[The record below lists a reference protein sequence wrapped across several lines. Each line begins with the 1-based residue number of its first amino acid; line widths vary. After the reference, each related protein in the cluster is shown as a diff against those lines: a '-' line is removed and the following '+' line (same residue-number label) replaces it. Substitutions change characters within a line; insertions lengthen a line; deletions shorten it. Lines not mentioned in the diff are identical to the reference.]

1 MSGTHVGRGAGLSG
15 THVGRGAGL
24 SSDHVGRGAGLSG
37 THVGRGAGLSSDH
50 AGKAVRDRGVNG
62 NHFGSERNSDRGHG
76 AVTSGI
82 AHSRDTRGVAKASAI
97 SATTPGDHNTKGLS
111 SARTSISK
119 RLD

>member
-1 MSGTHVGRGAGLSG
+1 M
-15 THVGRGAGL
+15 
-24 SSDHVGRGAGLSG
+24 
-37 THVGRGAGLSSDH
+37 SSDH
-50 AGKAVRDRGVNG
+50 AGKAVRDHGLKG
-62 NHFGSERNSDRGHG
+62 NHYGSERNSDRGHG